1 MADAA
6 RMPWTERAAETLGH
20 DAGQVLVAAIL
31 AVVGLRFY
39 SLPVRLA
46 LAASVVLICVVLLTW
61 LLMRQHDRR
70 LCERCVRSLPLNPS
84 QVAVRLRRRFR
95 VTHAAAEPRFLI
107 PYLVVLIGSNF
118 ATSMPGRVGWAI
130 IQLSMI
136 YLIIAHTT
144 HRRLQPW
151 CPWCSPD
158 GGGDRAGDPD
168 PVPPH
173 DDRQPV

>member
-6 RMPWTERAAETLGH
+6 RIPWTERAAETLGH
-20 DAGQVLVAAIL
+20 YAGQLLVAAIL
-31 AVVGLRFY
+31 AVIALRFHP
-39 SLPVRLA
+39 LPAQLA
-46 LAASVVLICVVLLTW
+46 LAASFVVIFVVLLAW

-84 QVAVRLRRRFR
+84 QDAARLRRRFR
-95 VTHAAAEPRFLI
+95 VTHMAAEPRILM

-118 ATSMPGRVGWAI
+118 ATSTPGRVGWAI
-130 IQLSMI
+130 IQLSMV
-136 YLIIAHTT
+136 YLIVAHAT

-158 GGGDRAGDPD
+158 GGGSRADEPD
-168 PVPPH
+168 SVPPH

>member
-1 MADAA
+1 
-6 RMPWTERAAETLGH
+6 MPWTERAAETLGH
-20 DAGQVLVAAIL
+20 YAGQVLVAAIL

-39 SLPVRLA
+39 SPPTRLA
-46 LAASVVLICVVLLTW
+46 LAASFVVICVVLLTW

-70 LCERCVRSLPLNPS
+70 LCERCMRFLPLNPA
-84 QVAVRLRRRFR
+84 QVAVRHRRRFR
-95 VTHAAAEPRFLI
+95 VTHTAAEPRFLI
-107 PYLVVLIGSNF
+107 SYLVVLIGSNF
-118 ATSMPGRVGWAI
+118 ATSMPGRVGWTI

-136 YLIIAHTT
+136 YLLIAHTT

-158 GGGDRAGDPD
+158 GGGNRAGDPD
-168 PVPPH
+168 PVPPY

>member
-20 DAGQVLVAAIL
+20 DAGQVLIAAIL
-31 AVVGLRFY
+31 AVVGLRFC
-39 SLPVRLA
+39 SLPARLA
-46 LAASVVLICVVLLTW
+46 LAASVVVICVVLLTW

-84 QVAVRLRRRFR
+84 QVAVRLRRRFW
-95 VTHAAAEPRFLI
+95 VTHTAADPRFLI

-118 ATSMPGRVGWAI
+118 ATSTPGRVGWAI

-158 GGGDRAGDPD
+158 GGGDRAGYPD